1 MASSLEP
8 ITKQTTS
15 VTRARSHRLRQMG
28 KILMR
33 DKFLYVLALPGL
45 LYFLIFKYVP
55 MWGIIISFQNYS
67 PYQGVLASP
76 WVGLEHF
83 RRFFSNPDF
92 FMLFRNTLAINT
104 LSLIFFFPLPILL
117 SLMLNEVRQQAYK
130 KIVQSIVYLP
140 HFLSWVIIV
149 GITFILFST
158 GDGAVNQMLVSL
170 GFEKIDFLTNKNY
183 FWAMPYGALIF
194 YLDQSKL
201 VQMVEG
207 MSVDNEGASFLMGKD
222 GSLLVSPS
230 SLNRKN
236 AELELSVQE
245 SVMQRKEKTGSYL
258 FQWKDKSYLIS
269 YGEYSR
275 LGEPWRYVT
284 TMQLSQL
291 TAPIVIISRII
302 LGMGAVGLI
311 VACLLSWMA
320 SHRLYRPIRRL
331 VRLVKMQKP
340 DPGPEV
346 GDELDYIAN
355 QWTHLSEERKALETK
370 LKQAYPSLRAAF
382 MMQLVQGHVYSLKEP
397 EIRARLQTFGW
408 SSESQW
414 FGLMLARVTG
424 VSKADNRF
432 MENDE
437 YLISFAAANI
447 AQEMV
452 RIRGI
457 QAEIINFHDL
467 TVGILLSYP
476 SETRKMHVKEELFS
490 LAEDLVRTISS
501 LLKMQTTICIG
512 RLTTE
517 IKDIPDMLPFL
528 QNAILYRD
536 LKEQCQVLDLEEILP
551 YTPQEVHYPFAL
563 EKELL
568 QALRMGQCEQAMQ
581 RIEAIISELVVRSRK
596 EKLLKEG
603 VMQVLGSI
611 MHTLLETG
619 YQPHQLYEGDNLFEQ
634 LSQIRE
640 PEQIVRFFQQKII
653 LPYAQK
659 LSEDQTARAKPLIE
673 QVTAMLKDQ
682 FAEGISLEA
691 CAHHFNTTPYT
702 LSRLFKQVTGMNFI
716 DYVTALRIEK
726 AKELLSD
733 SDMKVNEIAEQVGLQ
748 PSYFIRLFKRFE
760 QITPG
765 QYREKV
771 MK

>member
-1 MASSLEP
+1 MRKSHFFRKSLFMVLC
-8 ITKQTTS
+8 ITS
-15 VTRARSHRLRQMG
+15 
-28 KILMR
+28 
-33 DKFLYVLALPGL
+33 LP
-45 LYFLIFKYVP
+45 
-55 MWGIIISFQNYS
+55 
-67 PYQGVLASP
+67 
-76 WVGLEHF
+76 
-83 RRFFSNPDF
+83 
-92 FMLFRNTLAINT
+92 T
-104 LSLIFFFPLPILL
+104 
-117 SLMLNEVRQQAYK
+117 
-130 KIVQSIVYLP
+130 
-140 HFLSWVIIV
+140 VII
-149 GITFILFST
+149 GITFYIAGRAYMENEITRHHDALLIKTIDRMNENLAQLELAATQWSLDSRLDARL
-158 GDGAVNQMLVSL
+158 GDIDLIDEYNVTHHLYRFLGVMKGAYPLIDQVYLYLDRQQPLIVSDIDGVVPVTDAREQKQFHALLEQGRAEFWQFELKKVNGKGAGPYVALVHKLPSI
-170 GFEKIDFLTNKNY
+170 GK
-183 FWAMPYGALIF
+183 PYGALIF

-207 MSVDNEGASFLMGKD
+207 MSVDHEGASFLMGRD

-230 SLNRKN
+230 TLNRNN
-236 AELELSVQE
+236 AALEQAVQE
-245 SVMQRKEKTGSYL
+245 SVMQRTEETGSYS
-258 FQWKDKSYLIS
+258 FEWKDKSYLIS

-302 LGMGAVGLI
+302 LGMGAIGLI

-331 VRLVKMQKP
+331 VRLVKNQKP
-340 DPGPEV
+340 YPGTEV

-355 QWTHLSEERKALETK
+355 QWNHLSEERKALETK

-382 MMQLVQGHVYSLKEP
+382 MMQLVQGHIYSMKEL
-397 EIRARLQTFGW
+397 EIRARLETFGW
-408 SSESQW
+408 TCESQG
-414 FGLMLARVTG
+414 FVLMLAQVTG
-424 VSKADNRF
+424 VAKAGNRF

-437 YLISFAAANI
+437 YLVSFAAANI

-452 RIRGI
+452 RSGSY
-457 QAEIINFHDL
+457 QAEIINFQDL
-467 TVGILLSYP
+467 TVGILLSFP
-476 SETRKMHVKEELFS
+476 SERKKSQVKEELFS
-490 LAEDLVRTISS
+490 LAKDLVHTISS
-501 LLKMQTTICIG
+501 LLKMQTTISIG

-517 IKDIPDMLPFL
+517 IREIPEMLPFL
-528 QNAILYRD
+528 QKAILYRD

-551 YTPQEVHYPFAL
+551 YTRQVVHYPFAL

-568 QALRMGQCEQAMQ
+568 QALRMGQSEQAMQ
-581 RIEAIISELVVRSRK
+581 LVEAFVSELVVHSGK

-603 VMQVLGSI
+603 VMQVLGSV

-619 YQPHQLYEGDNLFEQ
+619 YPPHQLYEGENPFEQ

-640 PEQIVRFFQQKII
+640 PEQIVRYLQQKII
-653 LPYAQK
+653 LPYVQK
-659 LSEDQTARAKPLIE
+659 LSEDQAARAKPLVE
-673 QVTAMLKDQ
+673 QVTAMLKDH
-682 FAEGISLEA
+682 FPEGISLEA
-691 CAHHFNTTPYT
+691 CAHQLNTTPYT

-716 DYVTALRIEK
+716 DYVTELRIDK
-726 AKELLSD
+726 AKELLSH

>member
-1 MASSLEP
+1 M
-8 ITKQTTS
+8 KK
-15 VTRARSHRLRQMG
+15 SH
-28 KILMR
+28 
-33 DKFLYVLALPGL
+33 F
-45 LYFLIFKYVP
+45 
-55 MWGIIISFQNYS
+55 
-67 PYQGVLASP
+67 
-76 WVGLEHF
+76 F
-83 RRFFSNPDF
+83 RRS
-92 FMLFRNTLAINT
+92 LFLVLCVT
-104 LSLIFFFPLPILL
+104 SLPT
-117 SLMLNEVRQQAYK
+117 
-130 KIVQSIVYLP
+130 
-140 HFLSWVIIV
+140 VII
-149 GITFILFST
+149 GITFYIAGRAYMENEITRHHDALLVKTIDRMNDSLAQLELAATQWSLDSRLDGRLGEIDLVDEFNVTHSLYRFLGVMKGAYPLIDQVYLYLDRQQPVIVSDIEGIVPLTDIQQQKQFHGLLQQGRSEFWQFDLTKVNGKGT
-158 GDGAVNQMLVSL
+158 GPYVALVHKLPSI
-170 GFEKIDFLTNKNY
+170 GK
-183 FWAMPYGALIF
+183 PYGALIF

-236 AELELSVQE
+236 AELELAVQE
-245 SVMQRKEKTGSYL
+245 SVMQRKEETGSYL

-490 LAEDLVRTISS
+490 LAEVLVRTISS

>member
-1 MASSLEP
+1 M
-8 ITKQTTS
+8 
-15 VTRARSHRLRQMG
+15 
-28 KILMR
+28 
-33 DKFLYVLALPGL
+33 
-45 LYFLIFKYVP
+45 VP
-55 MWGIIISFQNYS
+55 
-67 PYQGVLASP
+67 
-76 WVGLEHF
+76 
-83 RRFFSNPDF
+83 
-92 FMLFRNTLAINT
+92 
-104 LSLIFFFPLPILL
+104 
-117 SLMLNEVRQQAYK
+117 
-130 KIVQSIVYLP
+130 
-140 HFLSWVIIV
+140 
-149 GITFILFST
+149 
-158 GDGAVNQMLVSL
+158 
-170 GFEKIDFLTNKNY
+170 
-183 FWAMPYGALIF
+183 
-194 YLDQSKL
+194 
-201 VQMVEG
+201 
-207 MSVDNEGASFLMGKD
+207 
-222 GSLLVSPS
+222 
-230 SLNRKN
+230 
-236 AELELSVQE
+236 
-245 SVMQRKEKTGSYL
+245 
-258 FQWKDKSYLIS
+258 
-269 YGEYSR
+269 
-275 LGEPWRYVT
+275 
-284 TMQLSQL
+284 
-291 TAPIVIISRII
+291 
-302 LGMGAVGLI
+302 
-311 VACLLSWMA
+311 
-320 SHRLYRPIRRL
+320 
-331 VRLVKMQKP
+331 
-340 DPGPEV
+340 PE
-346 GDELDYIAN
+346 
-355 QWTHLSEERKALETK
+355 Q
-370 LKQAYPSLRAAF
+370 
-382 MMQLVQGHVYSLKEP
+382 EP

-682 FAEGISLEA
+682 FAEGFRSKRARIILIQ
-691 CAHHFNTTPYT
+691 
-702 LSRLFKQVTGMNFI
+702 RL
-716 DYVTALRIEK
+716 
-726 AKELLSD
+726 
-733 SDMKVNEIAEQVGLQ
+733 
-748 PSYFIRLFKRFE
+748 IR
-760 QITPG
+760 
-765 QYREKV
+765 
-771 MK
+771 